1 MKAMVLREISS
12 IEKKPLRMEDLP
24 NPVSGPGEI
33 LVKVSVCGVCHTEL
47 DEIEGRLKPKLPV
60 ILGHQV
66 IGRVA
71 GLGSGTKRFKL
82 GDRVGI
88 AWIYSACGKCD
99 FCVGGNENLCPDF
112 KGTGCDA
119 NGGYAQ
125 YTAVDENYAYCIP
138 ERFSDSQAAPL
149 LCAGAIGYR
158 DLMLSNI
165 KKGQVLGLFGFGASA
180 HIVIQVARHW
190 GCEVFVFT
198 RGEEHQN
205 LARRLGASWV
215 GAPEDQP
222 PQKLHCAVDF
232 TPVGETVPR
241 ALQLLEKGGRLVV
254 AVIRKRNPI
263 PPLDYSQHLW
273 DEKEIK
279 SVANITR
286 KDAEDFLSLAAEIPI
301 IPEVQEFQLA
311 DANQALILLK
321 QGRIQGSGVLKI
333 ADQFIRTRGHLRM
346 MEMMTTK
353 EFYEK

>member
-1 MKAMVLREISS
+1 MVLRETAP
-12 IEKKPLRMEDLP
+12 IEKEPLKMENLP
-24 NPVSGPGEI
+24 DPIPGPKEI
-33 LVKVSVCGVCHTEL
+33 LVKVSVCALCHTEL
-47 DEIEGRLKPKLPV
+47 DEIEGRLQPKLPI

-71 GLGSGTKRFKL
+71 GLGSGANRFKL

-88 AWIYSACGKCD
+88 AWIHSACGKCD
-99 FCVGGNENLCPDF
+99 FCKRGNENLCLDY

-119 NGGYAQ
+119 HGGYAQ
-125 YTAVDENYAYCIP
+125 YTAISESFAYLIP

-158 DLMLSNI
+158 DLMLSDI

-180 HIVIQVARHW
+180 HIVIQTANHW

-198 RGEEHQN
+198 RGVEHQS

-215 GAPEDQP
+215 GGPESQP
-222 PQKLHCAVDF
+222 PHKLHCAIDF

-241 ALQLLEKGGRLVV
+241 ALQLLEKGGRLVL

-286 KDAEDFLSLAAEIPI
+286 KDAEDFLSLAAEVPI
-301 IPEVQEFQLA
+301 IPEVQEFELVE
-311 DANQALILLK
+311 ANQALLLLK
-321 QGRIQGSGVLKI
+321 QGKIQGSGVLRVM
-333 ADQFIRTRGHLRM
+333 D
-346 MEMMTTK
+346 
-353 EFYEK
+353 